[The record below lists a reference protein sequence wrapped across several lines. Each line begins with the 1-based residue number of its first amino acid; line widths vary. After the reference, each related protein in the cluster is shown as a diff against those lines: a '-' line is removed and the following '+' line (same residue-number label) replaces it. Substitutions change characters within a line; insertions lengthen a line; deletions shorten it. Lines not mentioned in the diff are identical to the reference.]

1 MSLIENTIL
10 TGRQRKRLTASGFI
24 KDGAARAFAEEVI
37 EAFDVRTPG
46 PTVAAGA
53 LSGGNLQKFVV
64 GREVLQAPSVLVVSQ
79 PTWGVDAGAAAAIRQ
94 ALIDLA
100 GAGCAVLV
108 ISQDLDELLT
118 LTDRLAVINVGRL
131 SEAMTTADASLERIG
146 LLMGG
151 LHGMDEPVP
160 GDRGEAAHG
169 H

>member
-1 MSLIENTIL
+1 
-10 TGRQRKRLTASGFI
+10 
-24 KDGAARAFAEEVI
+24 
-37 EAFDVRTPG
+37 
-46 PTVAAGA
+46 
-53 LSGGNLQKFVV
+53 
-64 GREVLQAPSVLVVSQ
+64 
-79 PTWGVDAGAAAAIRQ
+79 
-94 ALIDLA
+94 
-100 GAGCAVLV
+100 V

-146 LLMGG
+146 LLRGG